1 MIVSESVAAEAYTPA
16 MTEERVLG
24 LWEEW
29 HALPGDH
36 PLKRVEDL
44 VLDLSQ
50 DVFWAGRLM
59 EIEYR
64 LWEFVC
70 MPELELRRQ
79 DAGTITPKELGA
91 RLSELCALTLGA
103 PEPFWFAYD
112 LDRRTRL
119 GGSVARTVPLGTW
132 LARLPEGMRTPV
144 AGSLGAGA

>member
-1 MIVSESVAAEAYTPA
+1 MIVTESVAAEAYTPA

-70 MPELELRRQ
+70 MSELELRRQ
-79 DAGTITPKELGA
+79 DAGTITSKELGA
-91 RLSELCALTLGA
+91 RLSELCALALGA
-103 PEPFWFAYD
+103 PEPFWFDYR
-112 LDRRTRL
+112 LGRTPL
-119 GGSVARTVPLGTW
+119 GGSVARTVPLETW
-132 LARLPEGMRTPV
+132 LARLPEGMPIPV
-144 AGSLGAGA
+144 AGSLGAGF